1 MKILMIGNG
10 FDLAHKLPTS
20 YDNFLDFC
28 DIIYRM
34 CSSGENNI
42 LNLINKSFSD
52 YPELKDRLIKISQDS
67 PKEHNIIKDFYELTN
82 NNIWLQYLK
91 KQRKNKKR
99 NLGKNWIDIEA
110 EISKKVTYLEQQ
122 NRFLTTDLE
131 IVDLVKIKNSAD
143 YNLHIH
149 DDAYINFEFIHLL
162 ETHLNVMIRALEIYL
177 VEFVETLK
185 ISEIPLINNI
195 KPQLVLSFN
204 YTNTYSKVYGN
215 NNKILDCHHIHGL
228 AQCKNTVDTN
238 NMVLGISESLSD
250 NEKNTN
256 LQFISFKK
264 YFQRIYKKT
273 GNKYLQ
279 WLEIDK
285 PQKYNVYDPIHF
297 NPKADP
303 IFELYIYGH
312 SMDITDGDVIKR
324 FLLRVDTVTTIYY
337 IEKNDLK
344 SKIANLVKIIG
355 QEELIYRTGV
365 IQTIKFEPIL
375 E

>member
-1 MKILMIGNG
+1 MIGNG

-67 PKEHNIIKDFYELTN
+67 PKENNIIKDFYELTN

-264 YFQRIYKKT
+264 
-273 GNKYLQ
+273 
-279 WLEIDK
+279 
-285 PQKYNVYDPIHF
+285 
-297 NPKADP
+297 
-303 IFELYIYGH
+303 
-312 SMDITDGDVIKR
+312 
-324 FLLRVDTVTTIYY
+324 
-337 IEKNDLK
+337 
-344 SKIANLVKIIG
+344 
-355 QEELIYRTGV
+355 
-365 IQTIKFEPIL
+365 
-375 E
+375 

>member
-1 MKILMIGNG
+1 M
-10 FDLAHKLPTS
+10 
-20 YDNFLDFC
+20 
-28 DIIYRM
+28 
-34 CSSGENNI
+34 
-42 LNLINKSFSD
+42 
-52 YPELKDRLIKISQDS
+52 
-67 PKEHNIIKDFYELTN
+67 
-82 NNIWLQYLK
+82 
-91 KQRKNKKR
+91 
-99 NLGKNWIDIEA
+99 
-110 EISKKVTYLEQQ
+110 
-122 NRFLTTDLE
+122 
-131 IVDLVKIKNSAD
+131 KIKNSAD

-264 YFQRIYKKT
+264 YIQRIYKKT

-303 IFELYIYGH
+303 IFELYIY
-312 SMDITDGDVIKR
+312 MDI
-324 FLLRVDTVTTIYY
+324 
-337 IEKNDLK
+337 
-344 SKIANLVKIIG
+344 
-355 QEELIYRTGV
+355 QW
-365 IQTIKFEPIL
+365 IL
-375 E
+375 QMET